1 VVRVV
6 PESPLIPRGL
16 GLSGCGCIGDGLAGA
31 CPVLAC
37 AGPRLRSQEGARG
50 EGVFARCARVFWC
63 LPSMLAPARSRCRL
77 GCAGWLRWLRA
88 SWVWFSFRVPCL
100 GEVCVGMDSQARARC
115 WLARDRACARRKAQG
130 AKGFSRGARGF
141 LVFAFNARSGPIPL
155 PPGVRGADGSM
166 RDRGCLVKRAFRLSP
181 RSSFARAGLWGSL
194 HRAVRQN

>member
-1 VVRVV
+1 M
-6 PESPLIPRGL
+6 
-16 GLSGCGCIGDGLAGA
+16 
-31 CPVLAC
+31 LAC

-50 EGVFARCARVFWC
+50 EGVFARCARGFWC

-88 SWVWFSFRVPCL
+88 SWVGFRSGRRVWVRFAL
-100 GEVCVGMDSQARARC
+100 GRTRGLAARC

-130 AKGFSRGARGF
+130 AKGFSRGARGV

-155 PPGVRGADGSM
+155 PPGVRGVDGSM

-181 RSSFARAGLWGSL
+181 RSSFARAGPWGCL